1 MSPARPPEGAQPPI
15 GRQARSAR
23 GAHVRWR
30 TWLATGLGLGLA
42 ATAGCSAQPAA
53 SPPLAHTPAE
63 AKASRAASPAGPAS
77 RARKAPQGHR
87 KMDITLQAPALAAL
101 GMPLPLEVTLGNP
114 GTGPLVIDDPAQSLD
129 IEYHFIDQQ
138 TREDLSFTLGK
149 ITTTIIGNVDEYAI
163 ELPSP
168 KPVTIPPAGSLIVK
182 ADANVRVFLRPGDYQ
197 AFVTHQGSES
207 NRVPVKV
214 VYTRDSVTVLFATA
228 HDAQMSYG
236 RREWAAERLAR
247 LFPAFRLSLPLPDAP
262 AATRAEQEAAN
273 QAVYVKFAAWWRDQ
287 LQTADLD
294 ERLDKLR

>member
-1 MSPARPPEGAQPPI
+1 
-15 GRQARSAR
+15 
-23 GAHVRWR
+23 
-30 TWLATGLGLGLA
+30 
-42 ATAGCSAQPAA
+42 
-53 SPPLAHTPAE
+53 
-63 AKASRAASPAGPAS
+63 
-77 RARKAPQGHR
+77 
-87 KMDITLQAPALAAL
+87 MDITLQAPALNPL
-101 GMPLPLEVTLGNP
+101 GKPLPLEVTLGNP
-114 GTGPLVIDDPAQSLD
+114 GSSPLAIDDPAQSLD

-149 ITTTIIGNVDEYAI
+149 ISTTVLGSVDEYAI

-168 KPVTIPPAGSLIVK
+168 KPITIPPGGSLNVK
-182 ADANVRVFLRPGDYQ
+182 ADANVRLFLRPGDYQ

-214 VYTRDSVTVLFATA
+214 VFTRESVTMLFETA

-273 QAVYVKFAAWWRDQ
+273 QAVYVKFGAWWRDQ

-294 ERLDKLR
+294 ERLEKLR